1 MLVAEIHGKYVPE
14 ARNSEDY
21 LTSAVFG
28 HLRYIRPGVF
38 WDTLLG
44 LAKSQRTESG
54 VISASAYIRQEIGR
68 GLNSFTAVE
77 IAFWPEHEE
86 GIPDLILHFSG
97 AQTRSVVILIEAKL
111 TSTKSGTGDQD
122 QLARYL
128 RILDS
133 LGDLRPPMPSDA
145 LSLAIYLTA
154 TDSRAE
160 IIESLAE
167 YGDTEQVR
175 KRLFHLQWQ
184 DVIFAIAQTSST
196 SGLEA
201 LILNDVRKFLQKR
214 GLEYFSGMEG
224 AATIPVAVEA
234 DGDFLKNEPLF
245 DLDSI
250 PTALEI
256 IDERWM
262 HAN

>member
-14 ARNSEDY
+14 ARNFEDY

-28 HLRYIRPGVF
+28 HLRYIKPGAF
-38 WDTLLG
+38 WDG
-44 LAKSQRTESG
+44 LFEIAKSQPIESKAITVSERIRK
-54 VISASAYIRQEIGR
+54 VIGCPLS
-68 GLNSFTAVE
+68 SFATLEA
-77 IAFWPEHEE
+77 IFWPEHKE
-86 GIPDLILHFSG
+86 GIPDLVLHFSG
-97 AQTRSVVILIEAKL
+97 NQSRSVVILVEAKL
-111 TSTKSGTGDQD
+111 TATKSGTGEHD

-133 LGDLRPPMPSDA
+133 LGGLRPPVPSDA
-145 LSLAIYLTA
+145 LALAVYLTA

-160 IIESLAE
+160 IIESLVQH
-167 YGDTEQVR
+167 GDTEEAR
-175 KRLFHLQWQ
+175 SRLFHLQWQ
-184 DVIFAIAQTSST
+184 DVIRAVDMTSPS
-196 SGLEA
+196 SELEA
-201 LILNDVRKFLQKR
+201 LILDDVRRFLRKR
-214 GLEYFSGMEG
+214 SLEYFSGMED
-224 AATIPVAVEA
+224 ATKIPAVIEA

-250 PTALEI
+250 PTGLDI